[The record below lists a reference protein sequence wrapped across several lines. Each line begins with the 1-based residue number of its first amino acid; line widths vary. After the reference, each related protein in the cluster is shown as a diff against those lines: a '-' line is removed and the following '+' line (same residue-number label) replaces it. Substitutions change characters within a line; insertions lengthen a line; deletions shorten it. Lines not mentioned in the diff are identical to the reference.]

1 MAFRYMSHPLGRVV
15 RALPA
20 LSCAILLLSS
30 PAARAADDEHPYD
43 VLKKK
48 NAVHQIVQDIDQ
60 ASFDAAVARYPSTDR
75 ASDHRIAMGRYMMW
89 KIVALFQV
97 KDRVR
102 RLRLAQYGQRCWTQR
117 GFTGD
122 RTVSCS
128 LTATISVSSDRETHL
143 LTHTIKSQNVGRFF
157 SPARPAY
164 RAVVRTQVRGQVDAA
179 VADYATQM
187 RQRGVLPS
195 N

>member
-1 MAFRYMSHPLGRVV
+1 MAFHQTSRPTS
-15 RALPA
+15 RAARILPA
-20 LSCAILLLSS
+20 LSCAVLLVSS
-30 PAARAADDEHPYD
+30 PARAADDEHPYD
-43 VLKKK
+43 MLKKL

-60 ASFDAAVARYPSTDR
+60 ASFDAAVARYPRTDR
-75 ASDHRIAMGRYMMW
+75 AGNHRIAMGRYMMW
-89 KIVALFQV
+89 KLVALFQV
-97 KDRVR
+97 KDRLR
-102 RLRLAQYGQRCWTQR
+102 RLRLSQYDQRCWTQR

-128 LTATISVSSDRETHL
+128 LTATLSVSSDRETHL
-143 LTHTIKSQNVGRFF
+143 LTHAIKSQNVGRLF

-164 RAVVRTQVRGQVDAA
+164 RAVVRAQVRGQVDAA
-179 VADYATQM
+179 VADFAQQM